1 MISYFHVLRH
11 HPETAHWF
19 RTLAAPLLGG
29 LGMVYVVYLLAKHA
43 SFAAGTA
50 SNDWVFTAIPGW
62 LPPPESAVSPWLSP
76 SSTPHHTV
84 MTTLAEQCSRRHT
97 NDELFQHHGFE

>member
-19 RTLAAPLLGG
+19 RTLVAPLLGG

-50 SNDWVFTAIPGW
+50 SNDWVFAAIPWVVAAAGIGGIA
-62 LPPPESAVSPWLSP
+62 LAL
-76 SSTPHHTV
+76 TLKYTAPHRYDDLGRTV
-84 MTTLAEQCSRRHT
+84 LEEAHER
-97 NDELFQHHGFE
+97 